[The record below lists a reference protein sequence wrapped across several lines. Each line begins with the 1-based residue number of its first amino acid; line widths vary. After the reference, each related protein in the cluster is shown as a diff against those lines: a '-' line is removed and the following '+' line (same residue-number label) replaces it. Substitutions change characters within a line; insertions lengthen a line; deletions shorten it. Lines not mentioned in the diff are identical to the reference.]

1 MSSRHSQIF
10 VTKLPR
16 DTTRDD
22 LKDWFKKFGKIREVT
37 LKRGYGFL
45 EFYDRHDASDAIDK
59 MNGERIDGN
68 RLVVEKVSDKR
79 ERRSSRGPQSAD
91 KCFNCGERGHWAN
104 QCSRSRPRRR
114 RGSSSRSRSRSS
126 SDRDRRRSKRDRGD
140 KRDKRDRRRSSSNSS
155 SGSSSRSRSRSSSD
169 SRSQRRTKRDRVRK
183 KFLWANKIL

>member
-22 LKDWFKKFGKIREVT
+22 LKDWFRRYGKIREVT
-37 LKRGYGFL
+37 LKRGYAFL

-79 ERRSSRGPQSAD
+79 ERRSSRGPQSSD

-104 QCSRSRPRRR
+104 QCSRSRPRHSKRRHSSSRSSSERDRR
-114 RGSSSRSRSRSS
+114 RYKRDRRDKRRSSSGSSRSSSSGSRSRSRST
-126 SDRDRRRSKRDRGD
+126 
-140 KRDKRDRRRSSSNSS
+140 
-155 SGSSSRSRSRSSSD
+155 SRSP
-169 SRSQRRTKRDRVRK
+169 RRARRDAV
-183 KFLWANKIL
+183 